1 MPKASPAQNA
11 FNAGELSPRMEG
23 RVDIAKYANGCRTLQ
38 NFLPTVQGPAIKRSG
53 TRYVKDVKT
62 VSAVTRLVPFEFG
75 TTQAYVL
82 EFGNQYVRV
91 YKDSGGVLESTV
103 AINAVAATTPIG
115 ITTGAAHGYATG
127 DQVYISGSAVAGI
140 NSSYFRITW
149 TGANTFTLDGTASLG
164 AGGAAGT
171 VARVHEFA
179 TPYTTAQLSA
189 LSFAQ
194 SADALY
200 IAHPEHPPRKL
211 SRTDHTT
218 WTLEV
223 IDFDW
228 QPFAP
233 ENLDEDQYVVASAVE
248 GAGINLWSPDGIFTA
263 SHVGGYFRLRE
274 NLEGFAPEWA
284 PNIDFAPGPNHYQPF
299 GVGAMPVG
307 GRCWYDG
314 HTYELMDKA
323 GAPNTGGVAPVHTD
337 GSATDGRW
345 VWKYLHS
352 GAGYAQITA
361 LVNANKVTATVIK
374 RLPESTIFAPKAITV
389 VANTTPIRIT
399 TGSNH
404 LLETGDL
411 VWIEDTLLAGINN
424 QTFTVTRVTA
434 TTFDLDGTA
443 AAGAFGAGGQAVR
456 IRSTK
461 SGVTALTST
470 VLVFPNLWSFGAW
483 SAARGY
489 PAAVSFFEDRLW
501 WAASSSDPQALWGS
515 RTSRYEDH
523 ETLDQD
529 DGALVLVLNTQQVNQ
544 IQWLSSGRSLAIGTA
559 GGEFVL
565 EGVNGGP
572 VTAGNAKADQHSF
585 YGVRANVPP
594 LRVENVTLFPQR
606 AGRKL
611 IEFGFD
617 YDSNGYLGADLT
629 VLSHHVTLGQIKAL
643 AWAQE
648 PDRIVWAVLE
658 DGGLVGMTYD
668 RAQEVVGW
676 HRHVIGGASVA
687 VESVAVIP
695 HPDGDRDQVWLIVK
709 RTVNGGVTRHVE
721 FFEAAWLH
729 GTAIEDAF
737 FVDAGLTYDGAPA
750 STITGLWHLLNT
762 SVEVLADGIARTG
775 LTVSATTGQLTLPS
789 SASVV
794 QVGLAYTAELETM
807 RVEAGAAD
815 GTAQGKTK
823 RTTNAVLRL
832 DDTGEGLEYGVRGDV
847 YDTYAIT
854 PGTLASGDTE
864 ILPWPG
870 GYEQAGRHALRHS
883 KPTPCTITAIFPQVV
898 TEDR

>member
-1 MPKASPAQNA
+1 MKASPSQTS
-11 FNAGELSPRMEG
+11 FNAGEWSSRLEG
-23 RVDIAKYANGCRTLQ
+23 RSDLSKYTNACRRLR

-53 TRYVKDVKT
+53 ARFVKEVKD
-62 VSAVTRLVPFEFG
+62 SADITRLIPFEFG
-75 TTQAYVL
+75 TTQAYII
-82 EFGNQYVRV
+82 EFGDLYCRV
-91 YKDSGGVLESTV
+91 YMDNGGVLEATV
-103 AINAVAATTPIG
+103 AITGVAATTPIE
-115 ITTGAAHGYATG
+115 ITTGAAHGYSTG
-127 DQVYISGSAVAGI
+127 QQVYISGSAIAGI
-140 NSSYFRITW
+140 NSGYFHIVS
-149 TGANTFTLDGTASLG
+149 TGATTFTLNGTASLG

-171 VARVHEFA
+171 VARVYEFV
-179 TPYTTAQLSA
+179 TTYTSA
-189 LSFAQ
+189 DLASLKHAQ
-194 SADALY
+194 SADVLY
-200 IAHPEHPPRKL
+200 IACPGFAPRKL
-211 SRTDHTT
+211 SRTGHTS
-218 WTLEV
+218 WTLDV
-223 IDFDW
+223 IAFEW
-228 QPFAP
+228 PPFAP

-470 VLVFPNLWSFGAW
+470 VLVFPNLWSHGAW

-489 PAAVSFFEDRLW
+489 PRCVTFYEDRLV
-501 WAASSSDPQALWGS
+501 WAGSDDDPQALWAS
-515 RTSRYEDH
+515 RTGRYEDH
-523 ETLDQD
+523 EIIDAD
-529 DGALVLVLNTQQVNQ
+529 DSALLLVLNTQQVNQ
-544 IQWLSSGRSLAIGTA
+544 IEWLSSAKILTAGTT
-559 GGEFVL
+559 GGEFVISAAA
-565 EGVNGGP
+565 EGALTP
-572 VTAGNAKADQHSF
+572 GNAMAQQHSF
-585 YGVRANVPP
+585 YGCRAGVAPVRA
-594 LRVENVTLFPQR
+594 ENVTLFVQR

-611 IEFGFD
+611 IEYGFD
-617 YDSNGYLGADLT
+617 FDNNSYLGSNLAVLAEHLT
-629 VLSHHVTLGQIKAL
+629 VGRIREM

-648 PDRIVWAVLE
+648 PDRIVWVVME
-658 DGGLVGMTYD
+658 DGTLVGLTYD
-668 RAQEVVGW
+668 RQQEVVGW
-676 HRHVIGGASVA
+676 HQHPLGGTAVA
-687 VESVAVIP
+687 VKSVAVIP
-695 HPDGDRDQVWLIVK
+695 HPDGDRDQVWFIVS
-709 RTVNGGVTRHVE
+709 RTVNGATKQYVE
-721 FFEAAWLH
+721 YLEETWLQ
-729 GTAIEDAF
+729 GSAIEDGF
-737 FVDAGLTYDGAPA
+737 YVDSGLTYNAGPTA
-750 STITGLWHLLNT
+750 SIVGLWHLLNT
-762 SVEVLADGIARTG
+762 AVSVLADGVEVEG
-775 LTVSATTGQLTLPS
+775 LSVSATTGTLTLPAA
-789 SASVV
+789 ASKVH
-794 QVGLAYTAELETM
+794 VGLAYDAELEPM
-807 RVEAGAAD
+807 LLEAGGAD
-815 GTAQGKTK
+815 GTSGGKTK
-823 RTTNAVLRL
+823 RITNVVLRL
-832 DDTGEGLEYGVRGDV
+832 EDTGSGLTYGEAEDEL
-847 YDTYAIT
+847 AIDA
-854 PGTLASGDTE
+854 GTLLTDDTE
-864 ILPWPG
+864 IRAWPDGYGKRTRLPIKH
-870 GYEQAGRHALRHS
+870 AG
-883 KPTPCTITAIFPQVV
+883 PTPCTLVAIFPQVH